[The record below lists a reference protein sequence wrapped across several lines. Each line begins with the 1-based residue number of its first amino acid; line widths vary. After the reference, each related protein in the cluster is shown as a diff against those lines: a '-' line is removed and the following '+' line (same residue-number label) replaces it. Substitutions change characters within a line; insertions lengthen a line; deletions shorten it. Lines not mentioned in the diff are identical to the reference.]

1 MDYPNFGPGDMRFRD
16 FSKPWY
22 NDRAEALC
30 VNAIESLIGEPLTS
44 FTFREETPDSSRRAV
59 QIGEKFNIH
68 VNYSPDSAKSGCEL
82 QKLINALESQGLFS
96 HAQLEARYN
105 SLLRER
111 PNK

>member
-44 FTFREETPDSSRRAV
+44 FTFRKGNSGFIKTRCSDRRE
-59 QIGEKFNIH
+59 I
-68 VNYSPDSAKSGCEL
+68 
-82 QKLINALESQGLFS
+82 
-96 HAQLEARYN
+96 
-105 SLLRER
+105 
-111 PNK
+111 